1 MDSISASEVEKLIQK
16 ASAAQARLSD
26 FSQQDVDRVCERM
39 ARLGFASANKLAMMA
54 VEETGIGIVRDKVV
68 KNEFATRTVWN
79 HIKNLRT
86 VGFIADDPARRVSEI
101 AVPLGVIAGLLPTTN
116 PTSTAMFKA
125 LIAVK
130 SRNSIIFS
138 PHPRA

>member
-1 MDSISASEVEKLIQK
+1 MDSIAASEVEKLIRK
-16 ASAAQARLSD
+16 ASAAQAGLSD

-39 ARLGFASANKLAMMA
+39 ARLGFESANKLAIMA

-86 VGFIADDPARRVSEI
+86 V
-101 AVPLGVIAGLLPTTN
+101 
-116 PTSTAMFKA
+116 
-125 LIAVK
+125 
-130 SRNSIIFS
+130 
-138 PHPRA
+138 